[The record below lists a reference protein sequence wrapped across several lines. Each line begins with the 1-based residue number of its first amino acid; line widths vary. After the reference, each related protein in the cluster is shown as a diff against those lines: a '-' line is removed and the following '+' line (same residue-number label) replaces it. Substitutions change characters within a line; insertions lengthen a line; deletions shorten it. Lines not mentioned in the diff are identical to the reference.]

1 MTPIIQITEMGEMAP
16 EMVTRTEAATMAG
29 MATIM
34 TTEMVEVMA
43 GMVTRTEAET
53 VVETTAEIPIIMT
66 MGMVTRTEEGMVV
79 ETTAE
84 IPISLTMGMVEHKRR
99 MIPMLVQVETVMQEM
114 VEMAETEELIILTMA
129 VIMVITALVEME
141 GEQAVKASLRDPLE
155 MVVKMVARSRT
166 MKCKVEMA
174 EMGVPETLTEIHTIT
189 ETVRYGYRAE
199 VA

>member
-1 MTPIIQITEMGEMAP
+1 
-16 EMVTRTEAATMAG
+16 MAG

-43 GMVTRTEAET
+43 GMVTRTEAEM
-53 VVETTAEIPIIMT
+53 VVETTAEIPII
-66 MGMVTRTEEGMVV
+66 
-79 ETTAE
+79 
-84 IPISLTMGMVEHKRR
+84 LTMGMVEQKRR
-99 MIPMLVQVETVMQEM
+99 IIPMVVQVETVMQEM
-114 VEMAETEELIILTMA
+114 VEMAETVEPIILTMA
-129 VIMVITALVEME
+129 VIMVITA
-141 GEQAVKASLRDPLE
+141 QAVKATLRDPLE